1 VNFELTTMAR
11 RKVETLLDGECHT
24 GGYKGTAMEDDDF
37 LLNTLSSGSRKDQ
50 TRVNFM
56 EESLMSS
63 SSPFGGGS
71 RDTVKT
77 NRSSGTPGRSRT
89 PGRPPRTSVLD
100 SSRR

>member
-1 VNFELTTMAR
+1 
-11 RKVETLLDGECHT
+11 
-24 GGYKGTAMEDDDF
+24 MEDDDF
-37 LLNTLSSGSRKDQ
+37 LLNTLSSNGRNDQ

-71 RDTVKT
+71 RDNVRK
-77 NRSSGTPGRSRT
+77 NRSFGTPGRLNT
-89 PGRPPRTSVLD
+89 PGRPQRASVMD